1 MYKKVLAVAV
11 AAGLFSGNAM
21 AAPVAQD
28 FELSIAHINDTH
40 SAFDEVRA
48 SIMNDEIQGGN
59 PVYTSFGG
67 HPRLMTAT
75 NEYRAQAEDADRSML
90 FLHGGDAWQGSAYFK
105 LYEGKMNADILS
117 RMGLDAMAM
126 GNHEFDLN
134 NEILADFVNNVTFPV
149 LGANMDLSEDEHLS
163 KVDNILPYTLF
174 AFDGFEK
181 EEVTLATMPKD
192 KPVVAVLGMVLE
204 DMPTMSPNVGEVRF
218 SGEVETAQKM
228 VNELKAN
235 GVNKIILLTHIG
247 LERDQNIARNVD
259 GIDVIVGG
267 HSHTLLGDHSN
278 LGLGENG
285 TYAEIITTPNG
296 GKTCIVQAGD
306 KAQAIGHAN
315 VTFDGAT
322 GDMKSCAGN
331 NTLLTADTF
340 YSDSQ
345 RESLLTGDNE
355 KAVVSFIDGQDNIA
369 ITDEEEQLRAHI
381 DAEYKPGLESAYGS
395 VIAHVPGE
403 LEHVRRPNDSGF
415 DKHGSRVAPIMAE
428 GWLHWAN
435 SEAVLD
441 ASGFEQV
448 DFALIGAGGV
458 RTDIEESSFYEGNVS
473 LDILP
478 FANFLSVLEVE
489 GSAIRNLIDET
500 VSVSLPDSA
509 HMGKFPYAAGLRY
522 VYNETVAQEA
532 GELAVLEVRRM
543 DGEGNVTWETLQDDA
558 TYTMTTTYYNANGND
573 DWNALFVAQSE
584 GVKRFDFVE
593 VDGELVAH
601 AVEKVAEVGSRR
613 SAVYPEGQPDC
624 GSDAVVCNTDAT
636 SVINFIAEEMDEL
649 VEVKDQPV
657 TLNLLDRE

>member
-11 AAGLFSGNAM
+11 AAGLFGNSAF
-21 AAPVAQD
+21 AAPVQD

-48 SIMNDEIQGGN
+48 SIVNDEIQDGN

-67 HPRLMTAT
+67 HPRLQTAA
-75 NEYRAQAEDADRSML
+75 NEIRTQAEEDNRSML

-105 LYEGKMNADILS
+105 LFEGRMNADILS
-117 RMGLDAMAM
+117 RMELDAMAM

-134 NEILADFVNNVTFPV
+134 NEVLAEFVNNVTFPV
-149 LGANMDLSEDEHLS
+149 LGANMDLSADPHL
-163 KVDNILPYTLF
+163 KDVTNILPYTLF

-192 KPVVAVLGMVLE
+192 KPVVAVMGMVLE
-204 DMPTMSPNVGEVRF
+204 DMPNISPNVGEVRF
-218 SGEVETAQKM
+218 SGEVETSQK
-228 VNELKAN
+228 VVDELKSH

-247 LERDQNIARNVD
+247 LERDQNIARNVN

-278 LGLGENG
+278 LGLGDHG

-315 VTFDGAT
+315 VIFDAST
-322 GDMKSCAGN
+322 GDMKSCAGK

-340 YSDSQ
+340 YADSQ

-355 KAVVSFIDGQDNIA
+355 EEIVSFIDRQDNIA
-369 ITDEEEQLRAHI
+369 ITDEDEQLRAHI
-381 DAEYKPGLESAYGS
+381 DTEYKPALEDAYGS
-395 VIAHVPGE
+395 VVAHVPGE

-415 DKHGSRVAPIMAE
+415 DQHGSRVAPIMAE

-435 SEAVLD
+435 SDDVLEAT
-441 ASGFEQV
+441 GFDQV

-458 RTDIEESSFYEGNVS
+458 RTDIEEGAFYEGNVS

-489 GSAIRNLIDET
+489 GSAVRSLIDET
-500 VSVSLPDSA
+500 ISVSLADSA

-532 GELAVLEVRRM
+532 GELVVLEVRRM
-543 DGEGNVTWETLQDDA
+543 DDEGNITWEALQDDA
-558 TYTMTTTYYNANGND
+558 TYTITTTYYNANGND
-573 DWNALFVAQSE
+573 DWHALFHAQSE
-584 GVKRFDFVE
+584 GVERFDLVK

-601 AVEKVAEVGSRR
+601 EVEKVVETDGRR
-613 SAVYPEGQPDC
+613 SAIYPEGQPDC
-624 GSDAVVCNTDAT
+624 GSDAVVCNTDAL
-636 SVINFIAEEMDEL
+636 SVINYIAEGDG
-649 VEVKDQPV
+649 
-657 TLNLLDRE
+657 

>member
-1 MYKKVLAVAV
+1 MPVYKKVLAAAV
-11 AAGLFSGNAM
+11 TAGLFGSSAF
-21 AAPVAQD
+21 AAPAQD

-67 HPRLMTAT
+67 HPRLQTAVG
-75 NEYRAQAEDADRSML
+75 EFREHAEKKDRSML

-105 LYEGKMNADILS
+105 LFEGKMNADILS
-117 RMGLDAMAM
+117 RMELDAMAM

-134 NEILADFVNNVTFPV
+134 NETLAEFVNNVTFPV
-149 LGANMDLSEDEHLS
+149 LGANMDLFADEHLN

-174 AFDGFEK
+174 AFDGYQK
-181 EEVTLATMPKD
+181 EEVTLATIPKD
-192 KPVVAVLGMVLE
+192 KPVVAVLGIVLE
-204 DMPTMSPNVGEVRF
+204 DMPNISPNVGDVRF

-228 VNELKAN
+228 VDELKSH

-247 LERDQNIARNVD
+247 LERDQNIARNVN

-278 LGLGENG
+278 LGMGDQG
-285 TYAEIITTPNG
+285 SYAEIITNPDG
-296 GKTCIVQAGD
+296 GKTCVVQAGE

-315 VTFDGAT
+315 VVFDGT
-322 GDMKSCAGN
+322 SGDMKVCEGG
-331 NTLLTADTF
+331 NTLLSADTF
-340 YSDSQ
+340 YADTM
-345 RESLLTGDNE
+345 RETLLTGDNE
-355 KAVVSFIDGQDNIA
+355 KEIVSFIDRQDNIT
-369 ITDEEEQLRAHI
+369 ITDEDEKLRAHI
-381 DAEYKPGLESAYGS
+381 DAEYKPALESAYGS
-395 VIAHVPGE
+395 VIAHAPAE

-415 DKHGSRVAPIMAE
+415 DQHGSRVAPIMAE
-428 GWLHWAN
+428 GWLHWTN
-435 SEAVLD
+435 TEEALE
-441 ASGFEQV
+441 ATGFDQV

-458 RTDIEESSFYEGNVS
+458 RTDIEQAAFYEGNVS

-500 VSVSLPDSA
+500 VSVSLVDSA

-543 DGEGNVTWETLQDDA
+543 DDEGNVTWEALQDDA
-558 TYTMTTTYYNANGND
+558 TYTITTTYYNANGND
-573 DWNALFVAQSE
+573 DWNALFEAQSE
-584 GVKRFDFVE
+584 GVNRF
-593 VDGELVAH
+593 
-601 AVEKVAEVGSRR
+601 
-613 SAVYPEGQPDC
+613 
-624 GSDAVVCNTDAT
+624 
-636 SVINFIAEEMDEL
+636 
-649 VEVKDQPV
+649 
-657 TLNLLDRE
+657 